1 MLASLGSSPSSPIR
15 WRRKIHQPW
24 SVQAGARLWAD
35 HLFALES
42 TGSTVSCHILT
53 NYVFQYLR
61 FFKGSRVSWHIWLN
75 MYFQPRP
82 DAKKLF
88 FWECREHKCVEKLKM
103 SELGILTSVQKK
115 SVPRCVWGISTDLG
129 KRIRWFV
136 SGWKWSS
143 DPRKGV
149 SSVEG
154 GTEVYLP
161 IWGMWASPKLKT
173 LYIAVL

>member
-1 MLASLGSSPSSPIR
+1 MRGAFGNISGQIRVILVLVGILGFTTFFTHMAIG
-15 WRRKIHQPW
+15 WRRNSHQPW
-24 SVQAGARLWAD
+24 SVQAGARLRAD

-115 SVPRCVWGISTDLG
+115 SVPRCVWGISTDLA
-129 KRIRWFV
+129 KRIQWFV
-136 SGWKWSS
+136 SG
-143 DPRKGV
+143 
-149 SSVEG
+149 
-154 GTEVYLP
+154 
-161 IWGMWASPKLKT
+161 
-173 LYIAVL
+173 